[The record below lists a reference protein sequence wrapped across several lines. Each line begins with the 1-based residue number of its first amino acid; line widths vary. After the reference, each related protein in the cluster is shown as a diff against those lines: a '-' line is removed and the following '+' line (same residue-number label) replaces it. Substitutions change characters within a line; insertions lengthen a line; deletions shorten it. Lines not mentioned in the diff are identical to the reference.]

1 MNTYIV
7 SRGDTLYG
15 ISKKFNTSV
24 RSIKELNNLTNDNLS
39 VGQRLIVKS
48 DGDTNPN
55 QCIVYTVKKGDNLYY
70 IAKKYGTTVDDIK
83 RYNNLTSNS
92 LDVGDRLAIPCED
105 SGSEYKPLENN
116 YISYTVQKGD
126 NLYLLAKKYGTT
138 VDKIMDDNNLTSD
151 DLEVGMTL
159 VIDDQSGVSSVKEC
173 YGNGDFTDTVNK
185 VSYVVS
191 KGDNLYSIAKKFN
204 VSVDDIKRANN
215 LTSNNLQIGDV
226 LTIPTSSNTYKVQKG
241 ESLYSIA
248 KKFNVSVDYLK
259 SKNNLNGNLISVGQE
274 LII

>member
-55 QCIVYTVKKGDNLYY
+55 QCIVYTVKKGDNLYS